1 MGRGQEM
8 KVVWRVKPY
17 FLNLEAPELDLVI
30 EAAVQS
36 KSQTASTSNSLR
48 AAIAHS
54 FIVWTLSVVFWTI
67 FCIHANSA
75 DDLSTLTSK

>member
-1 MGRGQEM
+1 MGRGQDM
-8 KVVWRVKPY
+8 KVVKPY

-48 AAIAHS
+48 ACDCALVHS
-54 FIVWTLSVVFWTI
+54 VDALSGFLDNLLYPRKL
-67 FCIHANSA
+67 C
-75 DDLSTLTSK
+75 

>member
-1 MGRGQEM
+1 MGRGQDM
-8 KVVWRVKPY
+8 KVVKPY

-36 KSQTASTSNSLR
+36 KSQTASTSNSR
-48 AAIAHS
+48 SAIAYS
-54 FIVWTLSVVFWTI
+54 FIVCTLSVVFWTT
-67 FCIHANSA
+67 FWIHANSA

>member
-1 MGRGQEM
+1 MIGQEPRHECCM
-8 KVVWRVKPY
+8 ERY

>member
-1 MGRGQEM
+1 LIGQEPRHECCM
-8 KVVWRVKPY
+8 ERY

-36 KSQTASTSNSLR
+36 KSQTASTSNSR
-48 AAIAHS
+48 SAIAYS
-54 FIVWTLSVVFWTI
+54 FIVCTLSVVFWTT
-67 FCIHANSA
+67 FWIHANSA